1 MHSAHTDQASHAA
14 ERRLIPPLP
23 LPCSLAPSVTTPLYS
38 TTVSRALRQTLRSR
52 RSRTKFRESPK
63 GEVRRIPIPRT
74 PVNNANSSDRISQYP
89 KGRTHRAGE
98 WQKEEALPAHSQD
111 ALLGVSSPKAGEF
124 LLKERVVLHTLLLAF
139 QPLHVAFNPRVVALG
154 HKARES
160 L

>member
-1 MHSAHTDQASHAA
+1 MQDRAS
-14 ERRLIPPLP
+14 EL
-23 LPCSLAPSVTTPLYS
+23 
-38 TTVSRALRQTLRSR
+38 
-52 RSRTKFRESPK
+52 
-63 GEVRRIPIPRT
+63 RRIPIPRT

-111 ALLGVSSPKAGEF
+111 ALLGVSSPKACEF
-124 LLKERVVLHTLLLAF
+124 LLKERVVLCTFLLAF
-139 QPLHVAFNPRVVALG
+139 QPLHVALNPRVVALG